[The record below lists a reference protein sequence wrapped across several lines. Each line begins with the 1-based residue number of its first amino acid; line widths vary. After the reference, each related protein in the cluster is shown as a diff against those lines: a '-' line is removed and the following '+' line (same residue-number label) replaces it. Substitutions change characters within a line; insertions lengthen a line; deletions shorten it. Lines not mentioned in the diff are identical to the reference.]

1 MWNGVVTN
9 AGLSLLEMWAA
20 GGETLYIDRATAGT
34 GTVAQDNMRSSTHVQ
49 GDVGAVP
56 IVASIPVSSGT
67 QYRIQVQ
74 PSQTASYI
82 LRQLGIWAHL
92 GDNGASTLLALYQ
105 DEDGVSVPLEA
116 DDPGFNFTLYAI
128 VTMSNQGSI
137 NVNYDSSAY
146 VTRDALDEI
155 TDGMIKTVNFGGQV
169 YTGDYAGSIS
179 IPVDAQPTEN
189 SLNTVKSG
197 GTYDAIAGRVAKSG
211 DTMTG
216 NLTIQ
221 KSSYPSILFKTNAS
235 TTVGRIEYHTDDNT
249 MDIQNYYPG
258 SSYRESYK
266 LPPAT
271 SGRTQ
276 HGAFYILTTKTIEND
291 ITINGGRIY
300 FQREIDGVVKNI
312 FRLQQAYGQV
322 YFQTYDPELVNPSG
336 AYTNFRLPKSLMDNK
351 AYDIITSMGGT
362 VNGILRYNTSNGT
375 GAVWNALDIEG
386 TERLSTVYTTSTTG
400 TSMGFRQYTPDA
412 THRENFNLPV
422 TKNGIS
428 ENVNYSILTMKPG
441 AGYVYGANDT
451 FSTLDA
457 LPCFG
462 HMTGSSKNIYFSVT
476 VDKSMASITS
486 IEVTTLSGTIR
497 TVAGNYLG
505 DNGTSSVNWKTG
517 NTVTAIKISDYIVR
531 ILISFPSAP
540 TNAINNT
547 PMALSVNVGLK
558 FT

>member
-216 NLTIQ
+216 DLTATNIIAQ
-221 KSSYPSILFKTNAS
+221 ASSGNPSFYINNGSGGAIARIVQRGTTGLRFRVYKTPGDVNVYEDFQLPFATTDSTESYPIITAKGGETIRNQLLMAS
-235 TTVGRIEYHTDDNT
+235 TSGISDSNDYKRLYFCDEDGNQLAQQIFRASTRVMYFQIKDADGSNYLNYTLPAVDSIVSENT
-249 MDIQNYYPG
+249 
-258 SSYRESYK
+258 SYR
-266 LPPAT
+266 
-271 SGRTQ
+271 
-276 HGAFYILTTKTIEND
+276 
-291 ITINGGRIY
+291 
-300 FQREIDGVVKNI
+300 
-312 FRLQQAYGQV
+312 
-322 YFQTYDPELVNPSG
+322 
-336 AYTNFRLPKSLMDNK
+336 
-351 AYDIITSMGGT
+351 
-362 VNGILRYNTSNGT
+362 
-375 GAVWNALDIEG
+375 
-386 TERLSTVYTTSTTG
+386 
-400 TSMGFRQYTPDA
+400 
-412 THRENFNLPV
+412 
-422 TKNGIS
+422 
-428 ENVNYSILTMKPG
+428 ILTMKPG
-441 AGYVYGANDT
+441 GGFVYGNGDTYSTNASYVAPLVGYVGAE
-451 FSTLDA
+451 
-457 LPCFG
+457 G
-462 HMTGSSKNIYFSVT
+462 KVIYFTVPVT
-476 VDKSMASITS
+476 GDMSSITS
-486 IEVTTLSGTIR
+486 ISVTRLAGAIR
-497 TVAGNYLG
+497 TCESKFIADKSSSSYDWTNHSGLTITVQKVASNL
-505 DNGTSSVNWKTG
+505 
-517 NTVTAIKISDYIVR
+517 AR
-531 ILISFPSAP
+531 ILMTFTSAP
-540 TNAINNT
+540 TNATENAVVCGAFMVT
-547 PMALSVNVGLK
+547 LS
-558 FT
+558 FSAS